1 MLMCE
6 LQRFWMIFRNNE
18 MKGQEPNTRARA
30 ISADDD
36 DVIGDILGA
45 ELLMEFDYH
54 KFMRLS
60 NLLINSRRAPMWLK
74 QIYGVNPIVE
84 WCAFGMGERKMWPEF
99 WFIVT
104 VLSLREEFV
113 LIDYKTIFLL
123 LP

>member
-1 MLMCE
+1 
-6 LQRFWMIFRNNE
+6 

-60 NLLINSRRAPMWLK
+60 NLLINSRRAPM
-74 QIYGVNPIVE
+74 
-84 WCAFGMGERKMWPEF
+84 
-99 WFIVT
+99 
-104 VLSLREEFV
+104 
-113 LIDYKTIFLL
+113 
-123 LP
+123 